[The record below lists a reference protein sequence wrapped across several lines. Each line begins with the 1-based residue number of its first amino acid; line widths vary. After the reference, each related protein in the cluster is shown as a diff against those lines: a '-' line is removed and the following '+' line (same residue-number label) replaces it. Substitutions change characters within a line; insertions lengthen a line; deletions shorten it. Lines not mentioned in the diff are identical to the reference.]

1 MERVENFC
9 RVPRRG
15 VRGRGR
21 GEEGEEEGG
30 GMGYSRASGI
40 AERIRASGKLSRP
53 RLDNSTGTLVA
64 PRFDIFPASIGIFL
78 RDSILRV
85 SSLFCSLSLSLP
97 LLVFH
102 FTGDSR
108 VEIERCGRNVSRD
121 KLRDIDDPFIR
132 DFFFSFYDPDDFV
145 TQLYR
150 AIVNSYLHARVVNV

>member
-53 RLDNSTGTLVA
+53 QLDNSTGTLVA

-97 LLVFH
+97 LLSSCFIL
-102 FTGDSR
+102 R
-108 VEIERCGRNVSRD
+108 EILAS
-121 KLRDIDDPFIR
+121 KLNDADEMFLEINCAISMILLFEI
-132 DFFFSFYDPDDFV
+132 FFFLF
-145 TQLYR
+145 TILM
-150 AIVNSYLHARVVNV
+150 IL

>member
-1 MERVENFC
+1 
-9 RVPRRG
+9 
-15 VRGRGR
+15 
-21 GEEGEEEGG
+21 
-30 GMGYSRASGI
+30 MGYSRASGI

-85 SSLFCSLSLSLP
+85 SSLFFALSLLSSP

-108 VEIERCGRNVSRD
+108 VQIERCGRNVSRD
-121 KLRDIDDPFIR
+121 KLRDIDD
-132 DFFFSFYDPDDFV
+132 SF
-145 TQLYR
+145 
-150 AIVNSYLHARVVNV
+150 